1 MTGTDRSLWCRLEM
15 EGSRVRRVN
24 VMHPNG
30 EILASWPPE
39 RFEPDLLR
47 RMRTGEIRATFEA
60 GEGQEFVALRDGSGQ
75 IVFSDP
81 VPGG

>member
-1 MTGTDRSLWCRLEM
+1 MTGTDPSLWCRLEM

-30 EILASWPPE
+30 VILASWPPE

-47 RMRTGEIRATFEA
+47 RMRTGEIRATLEA
-60 GEGQEFVALRDGSGQ
+60 DAERKTVALRDGSGR
-75 IVFSDP
+75 IVFSEP
-81 VPGG
+81 VGAV

>member
-1 MTGTDRSLWCRLEM
+1 MTGPDASLWCRLEM

-39 RFEPDLLR
+39 RFEPELLR
-47 RMRTGEIRATFEA
+47 RMRTGEIRATLEA
-60 GEGQEFVALRDGSGQ
+60 NEGQETLALRDGSGR
-75 IVFSDP
+75 IVFSE